1 MERLGVSVGGTVRT
15 SAGDAL
21 TVVGRAVIP
30 MLDNAEPG
38 QGAVLTDEG
47 LRAHQDTGGGRYLLL
62 TYEDGVDV
70 PALEQRLSDEYGVTF
85 TKYASPQAPGRVL
98 QLAAM
103 TGWLVALGVF
113 LAGLGVLGLVHFLA
127 VSVRRRRLDFAV
139 LRSLGFVRRD
149 VGLSVSCQAVT
160 VAVLGVAAGIPLG
173 IVIGRWAWLA
183 AIRSAGMLDAPTIDV
198 RWLLVVGIVA
208 VSGGALIGAVPG
220 WFAGRRRPAEGLRS
234 E

>member
-1 MERLGVSVGGTVRT
+1 
-15 SAGDAL
+15 
-21 TVVGRAVIP
+21 
-30 MLDNAEPG
+30 
-38 QGAVLTDEG
+38 
-47 LRAHQDTGGGRYLLL
+47 
-62 TYEDGVDV
+62 
-70 PALEQRLSDEYGVTF
+70 
-85 TKYASPQAPGRVL
+85 VL